1 MAVTPLNIAN
11 PTDKPIKLRVEP
23 SGVDVALAPGDAIRI
38 EFENRLVGHE
48 LSVAP
53 DGEGGVTV
61 KLPAAEFAVRRNVS
75 GPAR

>member
-1 MAVTPLNIAN
+1 MAAMPLNISN
-11 PTDKPIKLRVEP
+11 PTDKPVKLRVEP
-23 SGVDVALAPGDAIRI
+23 SGVDVALAPGDGIRI

-48 LSVAP
+48 LCVSP

-61 KLPAAEFAVRRNVS
+61 KLPAVEFAVRRAAQ